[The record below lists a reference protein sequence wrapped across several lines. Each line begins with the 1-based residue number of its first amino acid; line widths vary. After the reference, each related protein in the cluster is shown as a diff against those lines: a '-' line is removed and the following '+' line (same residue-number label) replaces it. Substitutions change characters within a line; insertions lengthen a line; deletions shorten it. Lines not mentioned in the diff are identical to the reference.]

1 MKTLYVIL
9 ASIVGTG
16 MITSCSDNEPVVER
30 DTGNAISFGADR
42 KSVV

>member
-16 MITSCSDNEPVVER
+16 MITSCSDNEIGRAHV
-30 DTGNAISFGADR
+30 
-42 KSVV
+42 